1 MGFAQMG
8 TILGPIIGGAFTTY
22 VNWRWCFYIN
32 LPVGGV
38 AGAIMLFFIDVPE
51 VVKQRSDS
59 IMTIITRKLDIMGF
73 FLFAPAAIQVFLALQ
88 WGGSKFAWNSAT
100 IIGLF
105 CGSGGTIILFG
116 VWEYYQGDNAMAPF
130 SILKIRHV
138 WTSCF
143 VMFLFFGCLQIVSYY
158 LPIYFQTVR
167 GSTAIVSG
175 VHMLPNVLSQLVST
189 VASGALAS
197 SSISSVALG
206 LLSTLN
212 PTTSAGKWIGYQIL
226 LGFSRG
232 LGMQMPLI
240 AVQNSINPKFV
251 PVAMAL
257 VTFGQTFGGA
267 VFLAIGETIL
277 SNQLR
282 VNIPKYAPSV
292 NTAAVIAAG
301 GSGPAVRAAV
311 GNDPA
316 GLAGTLL
323 AYSKS
328 VDAVYWFAAGA
339 AGLMFLVS
347 WGMGWKDIRKKDAPP
362 KADVENAAAA
372 AAAT

>member
-51 VVKQRSDS
+51 VVKPRTDS

-73 FLFAPAAIQVFLALQ
+73 FLFAPAAIQVFLALE

-143 VMFLFFGCLQIVSYY
+143 VMFLFFGCLQIASYY

-189 VASGALAS
+189 VSSGAL
-197 SSISSVALG
+197 G
-206 LLSTLN
+206 KLLLH
-212 PTTSAGKWIGYQIL
+212 L
-226 LGFSRG
+226 F
-232 LGMQMPLI
+232 
-240 AVQNSINPKFV
+240 
-251 PVAMAL
+251 PVY
-257 VTFGQTFGGA
+257 
-267 VFLAIGETIL
+267 
-277 SNQLR
+277 S
-282 VNIPKYAPSV
+282 PSL
-292 NTAAVIAAG
+292 TH
-301 GSGPAVRAAV
+301 P
-311 GNDPA
+311 
-316 GLAGTLL
+316 
-323 AYSKS
+323 
-328 VDAVYWFAAGA
+328 
-339 AGLMFLVS
+339 
-347 WGMGWKDIRKKDAPP
+347 
-362 KADVENAAAA
+362 
-372 AAAT
+372 